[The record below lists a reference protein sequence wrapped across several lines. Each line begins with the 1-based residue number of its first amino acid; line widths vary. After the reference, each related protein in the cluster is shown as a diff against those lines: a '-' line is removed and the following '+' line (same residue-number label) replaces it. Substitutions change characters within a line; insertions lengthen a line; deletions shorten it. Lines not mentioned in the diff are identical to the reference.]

1 MERSEDSK
9 EEMVETLLRRNF
21 SYLSLEAAAIEQTEK
36 DSEDGDENDDGEF
49 EVECDS
55 ARRASRICSHGTLVT
70 ANNRVTSLWLG
81 LTWRSCFRAPVYSR
95 AETPSVLAHPFSPFM
110 SRTLDVHRVSPIRGQ
125 LEPYD
130 PRTPTGCRYIQITD
144 TPDELKVRTAYIND
158 VV

>member
-55 ARRASRICSHGTLVT
+55 ARRASRICSHGALIVT

-81 LTWRSCFRAPVYSR
+81 QDPGSSWYFFSAKIPDFCSQIRKVLTLNF
-95 AETPSVLAHPFSPFM
+95 FSSPDM
-110 SRTLDVHRVSPIRGQ
+110 SSTHQ
-125 LEPYD
+125 AQYF
-130 PRTPTGCRYIQITD
+130 
-144 TPDELKVRTAYIND
+144 
-158 VV
+158 